1 MILKHV
7 HYILDKYIRSFFRV
21 TPNIVLLFYCVYIK
35 LYGLSLSSQHSLQ
48 VKSQH
53 ISVIVYL
60 SYFVMSF
67 FRALNFQGL

>member
-21 TPNIVLLFYCVYIK
+21 TPKYRIIILLRIYKVLWFK
-35 LYGLSLSSQHSLQ
+35 SSQHSLQ